1 MHINVSDLVY
11 VLLGAISAYFTFRLN
26 SKQNDRDYIIEQNK
40 RLNSEN
46 KRLLKELD
54 DLRKEKD
61 NDETKH

>member
-54 DLRKEKD
+54 DLRKKKD